1 MKICLGIGYP
11 IKSSRSP
18 AMHNAGY
25 KKLGIDDEFVYLTTE
40 VKTKDLKM
48 AIDGAR
54 GLGIRGISVTMPHKH
69 VVMKY
74 LDKINK
80 EAKIIGAVNTI
91 VNDNGKLTGFNTDY
105 IGALVALEKKID
117 LKGKK
122 VAIIGAGGAARAI
135 VYGLIKK
142 GAIVKI
148 FNRSLDKTRS
158 LAQEFGCKYGSLD
171 SLEEILRMDVVIN
184 ATSVGMNE
192 DKSPIDK
199 KFLNKN
205 QLVFDIVYTPKETRL
220 IKDAKEKGAQ
230 VILGYE
236 MLLYQGV
243 EQFKLYTGRKAP
255 VETMK
260 EVLIKSLNEN

>member
-1 MKICLGIGYP
+1 MKICLSIGYP
-11 IKSSRSP
+11 IKTSRSP
-18 AMHNAGY
+18 SIHNAGY
-25 KKLGIDDEFVYLTTE
+25 KRLGIDDEFIYLRAE
-40 VKTKDLKM
+40 VKPEFLKM
-48 AIDGAR
+48 AIDGVR
-54 GLGIRGISVTMPHKH
+54 GLGIRGVSVTMPHKQE
-69 VVMKY
+69 VMKY
-74 LDKINK
+74 LDKIDK

-105 IGALVALEKKID
+105 IGALVALEKKIN

-122 VAIIGAGGAARAI
+122 VAVIGAGGAARAI
-135 VYGLIKK
+135 VYGLTKK

-148 FNRSLDKTRS
+148 FNRSLDKAKS
-158 LAQEFGCKYGSLD
+158 LGQEFGCEYEDLKNIG
-171 SLEEILRMDVVIN
+171 EISNMDIVVN

-205 QLVFDIVYTPKETRL
+205 QIVLDVVYTPKETRL
-220 IKDAKEKGAQ
+220 IKDAKEKGVK

-243 EQFKLYTGRKAP
+243 EQFKLYTGFDAP
-255 VETMK
+255 VNAMR
-260 EVLIKSLNEN
+260 EVLVKSLK